1 MSAPFA
7 PLTALRNLFRPVQK
21 RQLEAATA
29 GRRWQSIGGD
39 ARSSIHGGAATVSA
53 RAQHY
58 ALNNPHGANI
68 AQKLPD
74 NLIGHGIKPIAQ
86 VEDEAI
92 RRGLHRAFLAWT
104 DRADATGL
112 ADFYGMQK
120 QAVQDMV
127 VLGEALFVWIFAPDG
142 APQLQR
148 LHPEQLD
155 RSFTK
160 EISEARYAFQGVE
173 FDRATGARVA
183 YHVRPGAGFGH
194 GGFTAG
200 HYGGTTPPV
209 RFEARAV
216 IHMFRALVPG
226 QVRGL
231 SWLAPI
237 LLTAHELDQLADALL
252 VRAKVAALHAG
263 FIYDNDGTGAGYSG
277 TAQGDTLEVS
287 LEPGTMS
294 VMPPG
299 KRVEFS
305 EPPDSGDAPA
315 LAVHNLRAIAVGVG
329 LTYEQL
335 TGDYSQVNY
344 SSQRAAMLE
353 FRRFCEAVQHHT
365 IVFQF
370 CRPVWDAF
378 MRWQVMLGTVSA
390 RDYLDPASGLQTAK
404 WLPPSWSWVD
414 PKKDAEAAILEMDAN
429 LRSRA
434 DIIAERGYDVEEI
447 DRQIAADTA
456 RAERLNIARKPGA
469 PAPEAPNT
477 DEGEAD
483 AA

>member
-7 PLTALRNLFRPVQK
+7 PLTALRNLFRPTHK
-21 RQLEAATA
+21 RQLEAATS
-29 GRRWQSIGGD
+29 GRRWQMIGGD
-39 ARSSIHGGAATVSA
+39 ARSSIHGGAATVST

-58 ALNNPHGANI
+58 ALNNPHGANM

-86 VEDEAI
+86 VEDEAT
-92 RRGLHRAFLAWT
+92 RRGLHRSFLAWT
-104 DRADATGL
+104 DRADATGG
-112 ADFYGMQK
+112 ADFYALQH
-120 QAVQDMV
+120 QAARDMV
-127 VLGEALFVWIFAPDG
+127 VTGEALFVWIFAQDG

-155 RSFTK
+155 RSYTK
-160 EISEARYAFQGVE
+160 EISDSRYAVQGVE

-183 YHVRPGAGFGH
+183 YHIRPGAGFGQ
-194 GGFTAG
+194 GGFSAG
-200 HYGGTTPPV
+200 HYAGTLPPV
-209 RFEARAV
+209 RFEARSV
-216 IHMFRALVPG
+216 IHLFRALVPG

-231 SWLAPI
+231 SWFAPI
-237 LLTAHELDQLADALL
+237 LLTAHELDQLSDALL

-263 FIYDNDGTGAGYSG
+263 FIYDADGTGGGYSG
-277 TAQGDTLEVS
+277 TAKGDTLEVS

-294 VMPPG
+294 VMPPN

-305 EPPDSGDAPA
+305 DPPDSGDAPA
-315 LAVHNLRAIAVGVG
+315 LAVHTLRAMAAGVG

-353 FRRFCEAVQHHT
+353 FRRFCEAVQHHV
-365 IVFQF
+365 IVFQL

-378 MRWQVMLGTVSA
+378 MRWQVMQGTVSA
-390 RDYLDPASGLQTAK
+390 RDYLDPRSGLMTAK
-404 WLPPSWSWVD
+404 WLPPSWPWVD
-414 PKKDAEAAILEMDAN
+414 PQKDATAAIMEMDAN

-434 DIIAERGYDVEEI
+434 DIIAERGYDIEEI
-447 DRQIAADTA
+447 DRQIAADRA
-456 RAERLNIARKPGA
+456 RAEQLNIAPKPKEGA
-469 PAPEAPNT
+469 AN
-477 DEGEAD
+477 